1 MSKTSSATSEF
12 NLIGQLEKSLIKKGE
27 VKYIILATEQGKYW
41 IKVAKEIR
49 EDLAQ
54 LSPGC
59 RLEIAGKHK
68 QHPKTGKVKFK
79 AQTVIIIPDTSA
91 QQVPEIKTETVS
103 FSPIFNTQHKSKA
116 KVLICE
122 KSNCW
127 KKGGKKLYD
136 QLEAEFKARGLT
148 DEIPIKKT
156 GCLNKCKQAPN
167 LVMMPDKVRHSQ
179 VKPQQIPA
187 LIDKH
192 LVAKE

>member
-1 MSKTSSATSEF
+1 MIKTSSATSEF
-12 NLIGQLEKSLIKKGE
+12 NFIGQLVNSLIKKGE
-27 VKYIILATEQGKYW
+27 VKYIELATEQGKYW

-54 LSPGC
+54 LSPEC
-59 RLEIAGKHK
+59 KLEIAGKRK
-68 QHPKTGKVKFK
+68 QNPKTGKVKFK
-79 AQTVIIIPDTSA
+79 AQTVMIIPENTA
-91 QQVPEIKTETVS
+91 QQAPEVKTEQIPLL
-103 FSPIFNTQHKSKA
+103 PIFNTQHKSKA

-127 KKGGKKLYD
+127 RKGGKRLYE

-148 DEIPIKKT
+148 DKILIKKT
-156 GCLNKCKQAPN
+156 GCLNKCKQAPT
-167 LVMMPDKVRHSQ
+167 LVMMPDKACHSQ

-192 LVAKE
+192 LVARD